1 MVSPN
6 QALRDGP
13 MAKSKSGAART
24 KTINNTRG
32 AARQATPSVVSTG
45 SFSRI
50 IQVDDA
56 SSIRADDAARW
67 AHLGFDAIL
76 IRGASNVVGVSDL
89 ATISSIAKSTT
100 QHALT
105 LIVDIDL
112 HRVDA
117 DSPLATAH
125 PTWFR
130 RVVAGGWPVDPRRDL
145 HAREFVPR
153 FEHPEAAE
161 GLADAFA
168 ASLIAA
174 IDAGAFGFAINWPQ
188 RLPAGV
194 MRSIIEKT
202 RASHRDAAFIA
213 WAPGL
218 NRHERASLST
228 SGFYA
233 SFCSLPWW
241 DYRSPWFFD
250 ELNDLRRVGPVY
262 APIRY
267 VGDDNAERGSRAFN
281 RALQSA
287 ALFADGLLL
296 QNFSAGATADS
307 AAITKM
313 NHNFVAPNRS
323 TFAPVSAPWSRVGA
337 WIDRSSPAA
346 RLALVNSDLDHH
358 ATFQATSLEQNA
370 GIVIDDTNIVLA
382 PAEVRTIDIAAP
394 KIIPQPSVENALK
407 KAIAA
412 PRVTIESITPSV
424 DDGRFPAKRVVGESV
439 VVEADVFSDGHP
451 VLAVRLLW
459 CTADFEDWN
468 SVRMRSLGNDRWR
481 GEFPLRRQGLHFY
494 TIEAG
499 LDEFAAMRLSIEKK
513 VAVGQNVAL
522 DVEEARLFIEGASRR
537 APSEHRAKL
546 RSLSVEISTA
556 RDPASRV
563 LAPDCAA
570 LMSVAIPP
578 AFLSRATTMHS
589 VQADRRAAAFASW
602 YELFPRS
609 QGKNGEH
616 GTFSDVIEQLPRIA
630 SLGFDVLY
638 FPPIHPI
645 GRTNRKGKNNSLTA
659 NADEP
664 GSPYAIGASEGGH
677 DAIHPLL
684 GTLEN
689 FTDLIAAAKKHGL
702 EIALDFAVQCA
713 PDHPWLKQHPEWF
726 TWRPDGSMRYAENPP
741 KKYEDIVNVDFYA
754 KDAKPALWT
763 ALRDAVAFWLKLGVK
778 IFRVDNPHTK
788 PLPFWE
794 WLIADLRTLDPDV
807 LFLSEAFTR
816 PKLMNRLAKIGFSQS
831 YTYFTWRNTRNE
843 LETYMKELNA
853 PPVRD
858 FFRPNFFV
866 NTPDIN
872 PYFLQTSGRPGFLIR
887 AALATTLSGLWGM
900 YAGFEL
906 CEAAALPG
914 KEEYLDSEKYE
925 LRQRDWNAV
934 GNINAEIAQLNR
946 IRRENPALQTHL
958 GIVFYHCGNSNILYF
973 GKATPSRDNVILVA
987 INLDPHNTQE
997 ADIEIPLWEFGMDD
1011 NGVLLVEDLIGGNA
1025 FDWRGKNQ
1033 RVRLEASHPYAIWR
1047 VRAERD
1053 R

>member
-13 MAKSKSGAART
+13 MAKSKSGAGST
-24 KTINNTRG
+24 HTIEDTRS
-32 AARQATPSVVSTG
+32 AARKAKPASVSTAPV
-45 SFSRI
+45 SRI
-50 IQVDDA
+50 VQIDNAGPVAPND
-56 SSIRADDAARW
+56 ITRW
-67 AHLGFDAIL
+67 ANLGFDAIL
-76 IRGASNVVGVSDL
+76 LRGSANSPNIFDL
-89 ATISSIAKSTT
+89 PAIASIAKSTT
-100 QHALT
+100 THALK
-105 LIVDIDL
+105 LIIDIDL
-112 HRVDA
+112 HRVGG

-153 FEHPEAAE
+153 FEHRDAAM

-168 ASLIAA
+168 ASLIEA

-188 RLPAGV
+188 RVPTAV
-194 MRSIIEKT
+194 MRSVIEKT
-202 RASHRDAAFIA
+202 RASRNDAAFIA

-218 NRHERASLST
+218 NPRERASLSA
-228 SGFYA
+228 SGFTA

-241 DYRSPWFFD
+241 DYRSPWFMD
-250 ELNDLRRVGPVY
+250 ELNDLRRVGSVY
-262 APIRY
+262 APLQY
-267 VGDDNAERGSRAFN
+267 VAGDNEERRSRALR
-281 RALQSA
+281 RALESV
-287 ALFADGLLL
+287 ALFADGWLL
-296 QNFSAGATADS
+296 QNFSAEKASES
-307 AAITKM
+307 ARIKQA
-313 NHNFVAPNRS
+313 NHDFASRKRS
-323 TFAPVSAPWSRVGA
+323 TYSPISSPWSRIGA
-337 WIDRSSPAA
+337 WIDRSTPVA
-346 RLALVNSDLDHH
+346 RLALINSDLDHH
-358 ATFQATSLEQNA
+358 ATFQTTSLEQNA
-370 GIVIDDTNIVLA
+370 GIVIDDTNIVLS
-382 PAEVRTIDIAAP
+382 PAEVRTIEIATP
-394 KIIPQPSVENALK
+394 KHIPQPPVENALK

-412 PRVTIESITPSV
+412 PRVTIESITPNV
-424 DDGRFPAKRVVGESV
+424 DEGRFPAKRVVGDMV
-439 VVEADVFSDGHP
+439 IVEADVFSDGHP
-451 VLAVRLLW
+451 ALSVRLLW

-468 SVRMRSLGNDRWR
+468 SVRMRAMGNDRWR

-499 LDEFAAMRLSIEKK
+499 LDEFAAMRTSIEKK
-513 VAVGQNVAL
+513 VAAGQNVAL

-537 APSEHRAKL
+537 APAEHRAKL
-546 RSLSVEISTA
+546 RSLSLEISTA
-556 RDPASRV
+556 RDPAARI

-570 LMSVAIPP
+570 LMSIAIPP
-578 AFLSRATTMHS
+578 TFLSRTTTMHS

-609 QGKNGEH
+609 QGKNGQH

-664 GSPYAIGASEGGH
+664 GSPYAIGAAEGGH
-677 DAIHPLL
+677 DAIHPQL
-684 GTLEN
+684 GTLKN

-713 PDHPWLKQHPEWF
+713 PDHPWLKQHPQWF
-726 TWRPDGSMRYAENPP
+726 AWRPDGSMRYAENPP

-754 KDAKPALWT
+754 KDAKSALWT
-763 ALRDAVAFWLKLGVK
+763 ALRDVVAFWLKLGVK

-831 YTYFTWRNTRNE
+831 YTYFTWRNTRDE

-872 PYFLQTSGRPGFLIR
+872 PYFLHNSGRSGFLIR
-887 AALATTLSGLWGM
+887 AALATVGI
-900 YAGFEL
+900 L
-906 CEAAALPG
+906 CSRAAPAKTPARSRHRARPVKFKCMDAAA
-914 KEEYLDSEKYE
+914 
-925 LRQRDWNAV
+925 V
-934 GNINAEIAQLNR
+934 GR
-946 IRRENPALQTHL
+946 
-958 GIVFYHCGNSNILYF
+958 F
-973 GKATPSRDNVILVA
+973 
-987 INLDPHNTQE
+987 
-997 ADIEIPLWEFGMDD
+997 
-1011 NGVLLVEDLIGGNA
+1011 
-1025 FDWRGKNQ
+1025 
-1033 RVRLEASHPYAIWR
+1033 
-1047 VRAERD
+1047 
-1053 R
+1053 